1 MTRTQR
7 GFSIVTAIFLVVVLA
22 ALAAF
27 SVTLSRVQQT
37 TIAFDEFGTR
47 ARQAALAGLD
57 WGRYQ
62 IFQAGGACAAATNL
76 VMPAAT
82 TLAPFVTTVN
92 CSSTS
97 HVEGGGNVV
106 IYTLVATA
114 CNQAVG
120 GACPNPAPTADYVER
135 QLQETLE

>member
-1 MTRTQR
+1 M
-7 GFSIVTAIFLVVVLA
+7 
-22 ALAAF
+22 
-27 SVTLSRVQQT
+27 TLSRVQQT

-47 ARQAALAGLD
+47 ARQARAGRARLGALPDISGRRRLRGGNQPGDASGDDAG
-57 WGRYQ
+57 
-62 IFQAGGACAAATNL
+62 T
-76 VMPAAT
+76 VS
-82 TLAPFVTTVN
+82 TTVN

-97 HVEGGGNVV
+97 HVEGGNVV

-135 QLQETLE
+135 QLQEDTLE